1 MTITSIVHKLIEK
14 RKLVTSLVFF
24 IALTGVIVIADQ
36 PPASL
41 NQSISTND
49 LIYPEFDYPSV
60 DEVYGVPTYTA
71 KEKLYREQGYPQSG
85 YQTFYHD
92 DDILGQVI
100 VSNDPTYGN
109 HVASYHDFIDA
120 TDDVFLLSP
129 NQPMSF
135 TYDFAY
141 PALSYFALDYFILDQ
156 GTEDTKLSLQVNQVS
171 QFYESQTLILPSQ
184 WEFATEGFAVDRYQN
199 ELQPLSQKV
208 NQWQYQPIRDYKAF
222 HPQPFAFL
230 LASGD
235 TVTLSFVN
243 ANVLIGRIYVIDSQ
257 PLQDYQAYRQQQPQ
271 APVRDTLEMISSRSM
286 LTRTDASIRLRTE
299 QDASSMVF
307 DTQFLKLNT
316 IFGDSWERGG
326 QAITYPVEISESG
339 FYALSF
345 RYRQYLQNDMVTMRS
360 IYINGAI
367 PFKEFLAT
375 SFPYT
380 MQFRNRTL
388 AQANGDPYYVYFEAG
403 QHTITLEAV
412 NYGYRFAIETLQTMM
427 QRIQSLGLAIK
438 RYTAGSN
445 DLYRDWE
452 IETYFPNA
460 KDDLRQWADELDA
473 MYDQLLTVSLN
484 RQPSQL
490 ANVKVSSTRLRNLAN
505 QINRLPGLMVQ
516 FSDGDSSVNQML
528 GVLLQEMM
536 RSSLEIERMMVHGDV
551 PLPRPTSTFFVSA
564 YQGAARLILS
574 FINNPYSAT
583 QMNED
588 NLNVW
593 VNFPRPFIEIMQA
606 IIDQFY
612 PGDRTVTLSQ
622 MPDENKLILSNISG
636 QSPDVAVGVNHWIPY
651 EFAARQAAYDLR
663 GFPGYAE
670 TVSQFSKGAMIPY
683 IFEEGVF
690 GLPLTQ
696 NFSVTYY
703 RRDILDSIGITTIPQ
718 TWDEVIGILPLL
730 QSYGLNYF
738 LPLSQFSGLKP
749 FVATLPFIHQF
760 GGQLYAEDGMSTTIN
775 EEKTLQGI
783 TLMAELFT
791 LYNIPKFVASFYNQ
805 FRYGTLPIGI
815 SDLGTYL
822 LLSSAASELDG
833 LWSMDLHPGYRDP
846 QTDII
851 NRSSATGAQGSMILA
866 NTNLPEESWDF
877 LTWWMS
883 TPVQALFGQI
893 LQSTYG
899 KTYFWNSANLDA
911 FAQSNMPQ
919 QYKDIV
925 LAQWEFALEAS
936 RIPGTYMVERELSNA
951 WTNIV
956 FLGMNPRQAIDE
968 AVRISNREIIYKMAE
983 FGYTLR
989 GEILKPYPVP
999 TIDNIDRWLIGYV

>member
-1 MTITSIVHKLIEK
+1 MTITSLFNKVLEK
-14 RKLVTSLVFF
+14 KKLVASLVFF
-24 IALTGVIVIADQ
+24 ATLTGVIFIVDQ
-36 PPASL
+36 PPAPV
-41 NQSISTND
+41 NQFIPTYD

-60 DEVYGVPTYTA
+60 DQVYGVPTYTA
-71 KEKLYREQGYPQSG
+71 KEKLYRQEGYPSSG
-85 YQTFYHD
+85 YQTFYND
-92 DDILGQVI
+92 LQGQK
-100 VSNDPTYGN
+100 VSINDETYGN
-109 HVASYHDFIDA
+109 HVATYHDFIDSS
-120 TDDVFLLSP
+120 DDVYLLTR
-129 NQPMSF
+129 NQPISF
-135 TYDFAY
+135 TYDFPY

-156 GTEDTKLSLQVNQVS
+156 GTEDTKISLLINQAS

-184 WEFATEGFAVDRYQN
+184 WEFATEEFALDRYQN
-199 ELQPLSQKV
+199 ELQPLSQKR
-208 NQWQYQPIRDYKAF
+208 NQWQHQPIRDHKAF
-222 HPQPFAFL
+222 HPFPFAFL
-230 LASGD
+230 LSSGD

-243 ANVLIGRIYVIDSQ
+243 TNVLIGRVYVIDPQ
-257 PLQDYQAYRQQQPQ
+257 RLPNYAAYQQQQPQ
-271 APVRDTLEMISSRSM
+271 APVRDTLQMISSRSM
-286 LTRTDASIRLRTE
+286 LKRTDASIRLRTE
-299 QDASSMVF
+299 QDASSMAF
-307 DTQFLKLNT
+307 DTQFLRLNT

-326 QAITYPVEISESG
+326 QAITYPVTISESG
-339 FYALSF
+339 YYALSF

-360 IYINGAI
+360 IYINGEI
-367 PFKEFLAT
+367 PFQEFLAM

-388 AQANGDPYYVYFEAG
+388 AQANGEPYYVYFEAG
-403 QHTITLEAV
+403 EHTITLEAV

-460 KDDLRQWADELDA
+460 KHDLRQWADELDA
-473 MYDQLLTVSLN
+473 MYEQLLTVSLN
-484 RQPSQL
+484 QQPSQL
-490 ANVKVSSTRLRNLAN
+490 SNVKVSSTRLRNLAN

-516 FSDGDSSVNQML
+516 FSDGDSSINQML
-528 GVLLQEMM
+528 GALLQEMM
-536 RSSLEIERMMVHGDV
+536 RSSLEIERIMVHGNV
-551 PLPRPTSTFFVSA
+551 TLPRPTSTFFVSA

-593 VNFPRPFIEIMQA
+593 VNFPRPYIEIMQA
-606 IIDQFY
+606 LVDQFY
-612 PGDRTVTLSQ
+612 PSDRTVKLSQ

-663 GFPGYAE
+663 GFPGYAD
-670 TVSQFSKGAMIPY
+670 TVRQYSKGAMIPY

-696 NFSVTYY
+696 NFWVTFY
-703 RRDILDSIGITTIPQ
+703 RRDILESIGVSSIPQ
-718 TWDEVIGILPLL
+718 TWDDVIGILPLL

-815 SDLGTYL
+815 GDLGTYL

-833 LWSMDLHPGYRDP
+833 LWGMDLHPGHRDP
-846 QTDII
+846 QTNII

-866 NTNLPEESWDF
+866 NTNLPDESWDF
-877 LTWWMS
+877 LKWWMS
-883 TPVQALFGQI
+883 TPIQALFGQI

-899 KTYFWNSANLDA
+899 KTYFWNSANLEA

-919 QYKDIV
+919 QYKEVV

-956 FLGMNPRQAIDE
+956 FSGMNPRQAIDE

-989 GEILKPYPVP
+989 GVILKPYPVP
-999 TIDNIDRWLIGYV
+999 TIDNIDRWLIGYA